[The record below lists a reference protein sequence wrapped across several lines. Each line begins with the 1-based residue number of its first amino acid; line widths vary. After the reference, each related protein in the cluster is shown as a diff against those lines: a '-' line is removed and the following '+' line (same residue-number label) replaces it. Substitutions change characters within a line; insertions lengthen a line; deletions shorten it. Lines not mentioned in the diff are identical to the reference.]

1 MPSYS
6 PVGYVYD
13 ELTPDADGWP
23 VGHYRGR
30 GRDQSRTGPH
40 GPYLADTPARYVAP
54 PYAGRGPKGWKRSD
68 ATLREVVC
76 EMLADHGD
84 IDPSDVEVEV
94 SDGDVILRGTVRSR
108 WAKWYVEDLAL
119 AVRGVRDV
127 VNELRIARGPSGEE
141 RGGPTSESP

>member
-6 PVGYVYD
+6 GVGYVYD
-13 ELTPDADGWP
+13 QLTPDADGWP

-30 GRDQSRTGPH
+30 GGDQSATGPR
-40 GPYLADTPARYVAP
+40 GPYLSDTAR

-68 ATLREVVC
+68 AIIREDVC

-84 IDPSDVEVEV
+84 VDPSDVEVEV

-119 AVRGVRDV
+119 AVHGVRDV